1 MDEFDRAWLTDMLDH
16 AELAVELLG
25 ARDADALEADV
36 RTLFA
41 VSYALQTIGE
51 AASHVSRRCQA
62 SLPGIPWEDV
72 IGMRHRLV
80 HGYRT
85 RSALVI
91 AETVREHLPTLIAT
105 VRRALEDSTP

>member
-16 AELAVELLG
+16 AELSSNYWVRGMRTHLKPTSGPCLQSAMPFRRLVKLPLMC
-25 ARDADALEADV
+25 RD
-36 RTLFA
+36 
-41 VSYALQTIGE
+41 G
-51 AASHVSRRCQA
+51 
-62 SLPGIPWEDV
+62 EDV

-91 AETVREHLPTLIAT
+91 AETVREHLPTMIAT
-105 VRRALEDSTP
+105 VRRALEDNTP